1 MEYHNGPIIIIPVS
15 SSERPLMSEPQMR
28 GCLIDYDYW
37 LRDGLTL
44 YSVYSIWRRQ
54 QDLQNTRV
62 NLLMD
67 KKGSETITSKSGDVR
82 ITTLDGQNSLL
93 ADYLGCLLLTK

>member
-1 MEYHNGPIIIIPVS
+1 
-15 SSERPLMSEPQMR
+15 MSEPQMR

-44 YSVYSIWRRQ
+44 YSVYSIWRRVQ
-54 QDLQNTRV
+54 VSSRSKEVIAPVITIGVLQDLQNTRV

>member
-1 MEYHNGPIIIIPVS
+1 MSSRSKEVIAPVITIGV
-15 SSERPLMSEPQMR
+15 L
-28 GCLIDYDYW
+28 
-37 LRDGLTL
+37 
-44 YSVYSIWRRQ
+44 